1 MDQLKSKSLPVI
13 DVSVMSEKHCLT
25 LSRSGLVAAQQAGQ
39 RGFDK
44 DTDSVERKHVLLL
57 FVRLLYFVVYET
69 TICNKIYLSELFLK
83 KVNMIYNLNCLH
95 CSKLIFGKIKPL
107 VRVC

>member
-44 DTDSVERKHVLLL
+44 DTDSVERKHI
-57 FVRLLYFVVYET
+57 VVVCVT
-69 TICNKIYLSELFLK
+69 A
-83 KVNMIYNLNCLH
+83 
-95 CSKLIFGKIKPL
+95 L
-107 VRVC
+107 VCCI

>member
-57 FVRLLYFVVYET
+57 FVLLYSVVYET
-69 TICNKIYLSELFLK
+69 TICNKIDLSELFLK
-83 KVNMIYNLNCLH
+83 KVNMIYNLNCLL
-95 CSKLIFGKIKPL
+95 CSKLIFGKTKPL

>member
-44 DTDSVERKHVLLL
+44 DTDSVERKHMLL
-57 FVRLLYFVVYET
+57 FVRLLYSVVYET
-69 TICNKIYLSELFLK
+69 TICNKIEQQSCF
-83 KVNMIYNLNCLH
+83 
-95 CSKLIFGKIKPL
+95 
-107 VRVC
+107 